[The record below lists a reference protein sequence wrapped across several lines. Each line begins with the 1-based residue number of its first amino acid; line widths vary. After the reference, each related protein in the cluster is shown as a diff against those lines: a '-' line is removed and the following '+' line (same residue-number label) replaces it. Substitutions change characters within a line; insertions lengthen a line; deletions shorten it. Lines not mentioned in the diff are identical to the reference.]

1 VESCRPSNE
10 SGEDES
16 TNGNPT
22 AVHYRRQLPTRT
34 RGYKLKF
41 RNLTTRLG
49 SLDCSSSAKV
59 YTGYL
64 LFERYTMTLTQQ
76 ILAEATAINVAI
88 TLAVTLVVI
97 PMGVWIYDK
106 YRFRALPPGP
116 PTRPFIGNKHLIPAS
131 RPWLK
136 MAEWSETYVCPTSV

>member
-1 VESCRPSNE
+1 
-10 SGEDES
+10 
-16 TNGNPT
+16 
-22 AVHYRRQLPTRT
+22 
-34 RGYKLKF
+34 
-41 RNLTTRLG
+41 
-49 SLDCSSSAKV
+49 
-59 YTGYL
+59 
-64 LFERYTMTLTQQ
+64 MTLTQQ

-88 TLAVTLVVI
+88 TLAITLVVI

-136 MAEWSETYVCPTSV
+136 MAEWSETYVCPTSVLYSWKGTDLYTVARKITYHRNF